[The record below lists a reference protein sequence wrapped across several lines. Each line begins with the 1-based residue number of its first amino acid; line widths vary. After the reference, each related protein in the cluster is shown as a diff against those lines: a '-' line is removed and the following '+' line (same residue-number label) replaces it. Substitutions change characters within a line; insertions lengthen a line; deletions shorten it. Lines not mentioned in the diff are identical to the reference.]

1 MATKAKYTEKA
12 IGNDEREREIDNERE
27 RKREEREKTARSE
40 MKATIDRG
48 RRKSEGR

>member
-12 IGNDEREREIDNERE
+12 IGNEEREREGQTARGSG
-27 RKREEREKTARSE
+27 REERGKTARSE
-40 MKATIDRG
+40 IKATIDRG